1 LCDQSQ
7 NDRNWALLRL
17 GGFMKKLL
25 IVSLLSLSFSTIA
38 SEVVANLFA
47 YTLAEAMYSTAIPIG
62 TSAATT
68 ASSQKSQKEA
78 LELKNDIQDY
88 YQSGLMGPNL
98 LNKIKL
104 VQSLDNSLSLDE
116 SLDALV
122 EAANLILK

>member
-1 LCDQSQ
+1 
-7 NDRNWALLRL
+7 
-17 GGFMKKLL
+17 MKKLL
-25 IVSLLSLSFSTIA
+25 IVSLLSFSFSTFA

-47 YTLAEAMYSTAIPIG
+47 YTLAEAMYSTAIPVG
-62 TSAATT
+62 TSAATSAT
-68 ASSQKSQKEA
+68 SQKSLKEA

-88 YQSGLMGPNL
+88 YQSGLMGPKL
-98 LNKIKL
+98 LNKVIL